1 MLKHTLNLKLQ
12 NKLALTL
19 GLKQQL
25 SLLLLPKLELKE
37 LVQQELEENPFLE
50 EILKEDYPLNKENIK
65 DLASYTPDDEID
77 PFYKLSYEPS
87 LYDNLE
93 LQIDLEFDGIDN
105 LIAKEIIKNI
115 DEKGF
120 FKGNL
125 NEIAEKFN
133 KPLEYVENIRRK
145 LVKFLEPTGIASTS
159 LEEFLLEQY
168 LENFGDDEIV
178 KEIILNDLEKITNK
192 AYIKKKYGIS
202 DKKYDEILENIK
214 LLNPYPTFQYSGETT
229 KYVEPDVF
237 VYDKGDRFEVE
248 VNDKGIPKLRLTNN
262 YKKILT
268 SKDVSEETKKYLEEK
283 LQKAMGIIKGIE
295 LRRENLKKV
304 AEYLVN
310 YQADYLRKG
319 KEFKKPLTLK
329 DVANELGFHE
339 STISRIISN
348 KYMQTDFGLLPF
360 KSFFSTRLSSENGDV
375 SVEKVKHL
383 IKEIIDNE
391 DKKKPLSDEKISK
404 ILKEKYGINVARRT
418 IAKYREEM
426 NIPSS
431 KDRKIR

>member
-37 LVQQELEENPFLE
+37 VVQQELEENPFLE
-50 EILKEDYPLNKENIK
+50 EIIK
-65 DLASYTPDDEID
+65 SEPPISKDTIRDLSSYTPDEEKD

-87 LYDNLE
+87 LHDNLE
-93 LQIDLEFDGIDN
+93 LQISLEFDG
-105 LIAKEIIKNI
+105 LEGEIAKEILKNV

-125 NEIAEKFN
+125 QDIADKFKMPIGEIEG
-133 KPLEYVENIRRK
+133 IRRRM
-145 LVKFLEPTGIASTS
+145 LTILEPIGIASNS
-159 LEEFLLEQY
+159 LEEFLWEQY
-168 LENFGDDEIV
+168 RDRFGEDTKVKKLIYDDIQ
-178 KEIILNDLEKITNK
+178 KLTNK
-192 AYIKKKYGIS
+192 SYILKNYNLS
-202 DKKYDEILENIK
+202 EDEYNQIIENIK
-214 LLNPYPTFQYSGETT
+214 LLNPYPTYQFSGDIVR
-229 KYVEPDVF
+229 YVEPDVF
-237 VYDKGDRFEVE
+237 VYDRGDYFEVE
-248 VNDKGIPKLRLTNN
+248 VNGRGIPELKLTNN
-262 YKKILT
+262 YKKLLT
-268 SKDVSEETKKYLEEK
+268 SKNVSDDVKKYLEEK
-283 LQKAMGIIKGIE
+283 LQKAIGIIKGIE

-310 YQADYLRKG
+310 HQADYLRKG
-319 KEFKKPLTLK
+319 KEYKKPLTLK

-375 SVEKVKHL
+375 SVEKVKH
-383 IKEIIDNE
+383 IIREIIDGE

-404 ILKEKYGINVARRT
+404 ILKEKHGINVARRT
-418 IAKYREEM
+418 VAKYREEM

>member
-50 EILKEDYPLNKENIK
+50 ELLKEDYSLNKENIK
-65 DLASYTPDDEID
+65 DLASYTPDDETD

-93 LQIDLEFDGIDN
+93 LQIDLEFEGLEN
-105 LIAKEIIKNI
+105 KIAKEIIKHI
-115 DEKGF
+115 DERGF

-125 NEIAEKFN
+125 NEIAEKFGES
-133 KPLEYVENIRRK
+133 LECVEKIRK
-145 LVKFLEPTGIASTS
+145 KIVKALEPTGIASTS
-159 LEEFLLEQY
+159 LEEFILEQY
-168 LENFGDDEIV
+168 IENFGENQKV
-178 KEIILNDLEKITNK
+178 KEIILNDLQKLTNK
-192 AYIKKKYGIS
+192 SHITKKYGITAEEFE
-202 DKKYDEILENIK
+202 KIIENIK
-214 LLNPYPTFQYSGETT
+214 LLNPYPTYQYGGETT
-229 KYVEPDVF
+229 KYIEPDVF
-237 VYDKGDRFEVE
+237 VYDKGDHFEIE

-262 YKKILT
+262 YRRLLT
-268 SKDVSEETKKYLEEK
+268 DKNTPEETKKYLEEK

-310 YQADYLRKG
+310 YQSDYLRKG
-319 KEFKKPLTLK
+319 KEYKKPLTLK
-329 DVANELGFHE
+329 DVASELGFHE

-360 KSFFSTRLSSENGDV
+360 KSFFSTRLSSESGDV

-383 IKEIIDNE
+383 IREIIEKE

-404 ILKEKYGINVARRT
+404 ILKEKHGISIARRT
-418 IAKYREEM
+418 VAKYREEM

-431 KDRKIR
+431 KDRKVK